1 MLNTDNFTVRK
12 TFFLYLIIY
21 VFFSSLIHSQNL
33 LLKIEGE
40 TERETTLI
48 DSITYKKIHLDYAS
62 IKNEVLSLQNT
73 VLKNGYI
80 ENDFKGINK
89 INDTVFLA
97 SLHLKKKYQK
107 LSIYYDTSILDK
119 KLLQLISKDIFKDH
133 FIIDIKNTDDVLNFI
148 NAKISE
154 KGYPFSRLYLSDIT
168 IKDNTNL
175 EANLIV
181 ESNEQKRTINNI
193 VIKGYEKFPRSFLKH
208 YIKIKPSQTFN
219 LDAIKKKSEKFRDL
233 RFVTE
238 AKAPEILFSKDSTTL
253 YLYLNKT
260 KSNSFDGFLGFGT
273 NDKTNKLDF
282 NGYLDLNLTNNL
294 NYGESFKLLYK
305 GEQNEQK
312 LFETNLTLPYLF
324 KSPIGLD
331 LALRI
336 FNKDSSFI
344 TVNQSAKI
352 HYQINPNQKVS
363 TGILSIQSNNLLN
376 INTSSSIVDYK
387 SNYFTL
393 AYQFLKRQSQN
404 TIFPIKTN
412 VSIETNFGKRKQTSQ
427 TEQQS
432 LIALDA
438 YKIFNLDP
446 KNSIF
451 LRTQGTT
458 LNSNTYLENELIRF
472 GGINSLRGFEENSIY
487 ATLYGLINTEYRFL
501 LNNNLYVHTLTD
513 AAYLENKI
521 TATKQKLFGYG
532 IGFGL
537 FAKTGLFKLN
547 YAIGHTENQDFNFS
561 NYKIQ
566 ISFIS
571 SF

>member
-1 MLNTDNFTVRK
+1 MDNYTVQK

-21 VFFSSLIHSQNL
+21 VFFSTLLHSQNL
-33 LLKIEGE
+33 LLIIEGE
-40 TERETTLI
+40 TELETTSI
-48 DSITYKKIHLDYAS
+48 DSITYKKTHLDYAS
-62 IKNEVLSLQNT
+62 IKDEVQSIQNT
-73 VLKNGYI
+73 FLKNGYL
-80 ENDFKGINK
+80 ENDLKGINK

-97 SLHLKKKYQK
+97 RLHLKKKYQQ
-107 LSIYYDTSILDK
+107 LSIYYDPSILDK
-119 KLLQLISKDIFKDH
+119 KLLQLISKDIYKNY
-133 FIIDIKNTDDVLNFI
+133 FIIDIKNTDYALNFI
-148 NAKISE
+148 NSKISE

-168 IKDNTNL
+168 IKNHTNL
-175 EANLIV
+175 EAKLII
-181 ESNEQKRTINNI
+181 ESHEQKRTISNI
-193 VIKGYEKFPRSFLKH
+193 VIKGYEKFPRSYLKH
-208 YIKIKPSQTFN
+208 YIKIKPSQAFN
-219 LDAIKKKSEKFRDL
+219 LDAIKKKSEKFGDL

-294 NYGESFKLLYK
+294 NYGETFKLLYK

-363 TGILSIQSNNLLN
+363 TGILSVQSNNLLN
-376 INTSSSIVDYK
+376 INTSPTIVDYK

-393 AYQFLKRQSQN
+393 SYQYIKRQSLS
-404 TIFPIKTN
+404 TLFPIKTN

-432 LIALDA
+432 LITLDA

-451 LRTQGTT
+451 LRAQGTT
-458 LNSNTYLENELIRF
+458 LNSNSYLENELIRF

-487 ATLYGLINTEYRFL
+487 ATLVGVLNTEYRYQ
-501 LNNNLYVHTLTD
+501 LNNVVYIHTLTD
-513 AAYLENKI
+513 AAYFENKTSNI
-521 TATKQKLFGYG
+521 REKLLGFG
-532 IGFGL
+532 IGFGIL
-537 FAKTGLFKLN
+537 TKSGLLKFNYANGKIENNPFKLSN
-547 YAIGHTENQDFNFS
+547 SKIHLSLTANF
-561 NYKIQ
+561 
-566 ISFIS
+566 
-571 SF
+571 